1 MSSEVT
7 LKQIANA
14 LGVSTM
20 TVSRAMNNSD
30 KVSDRTKKKI
40 RAKAREMGYTPN
52 HIAKSLLS
60 QKTNTIGVVIP
71 EIHHMFFSQVISGIE
86 SVIYE
91 NNYHLFLTN
100 SSEEFEREKDVI
112 ETLRS
117 RRVDGILISC
127 AEDSNQDEYY
137 KGLIDSGTKM
147 VFFDRC
153 VENIGASCVCVN
165 DRLSSHL
172 ITKHLIDHGYKRI
185 AHLAGSS
192 NLSISRERFGGY
204 KDALEESGLDFDEA
218 LVKTSGFR
226 EDGGYKAMQ
235 LLLEE
240 TKGNTPEAV
249 VAVNDPV
256 AFGAIK
262 AIIEAGLTIPDDIA
276 IVGFSDDIRSELMPV
291 PLTTIEQPAYQM
303 GVRAAKK
310 LIKLIES
317 DAEPIENIYMNTSL
331 VIRKSCGTHNDL

>member
-1 MSSEVT
+1 
-7 LKQIANA
+7 
-14 LGVSTM
+14 M
-20 TVSRAMNNSD
+20 TVSRAMNDSD
-30 KVSDRTKKKI
+30 KVSNHTKKKI
-40 RAKAREMGYTPN
+40 KEKARELGYTPN

-100 SSEEFEREKDVI
+100 SAEKFEREKDVI
-112 ETLRS
+112 EALRS

-127 AEDSNQDEYY
+127 AEDSDQDEYY

-192 NLSISRERFGGY
+192 NLSISRERYRGY
-204 KDALEESGLDFDEA
+204 KDALEESGISFDES
-218 LVKTSGFR
+218 LVQISGFR
-226 EDGGYKAMQ
+226 EDGGYHAMKQ
-235 LLLEE
+235 LLEE
-240 TKGNTPEAV
+240 KTDKRPEAI

-256 AFGAIK
+256 AFGAIR
-262 AIIEAGLTIPDDIA
+262 AINEAGLTIPEDIA
-276 IVGFSDDIRSELMPV
+276 IVGFSDDIRSELMPI

-310 LIKLIES
+310 LISLIENDS
-317 DAEPIENIYMNTSL
+317 EPTENIYMKTKL
-331 VIRKSCGTHNDL
+331 IVRKSCGIHHV

>member
-7 LKQIANA
+7 LKEIAIA

-20 TVSRAMNNSD
+20 TVSRALNNSD
-30 KVSDRTKKKI
+30 KVSDLTKKKI
-40 RAKAREMGYTPN
+40 KAKASELGYTPN

-100 SSEEFEREKDVI
+100 SSEKFEREKNVI
-112 ETLRS
+112 EALRS

-127 AEDSNQDEYY
+127 AEDSNQDSYY
-137 KGLIDSGTKM
+137 KGLIDSGTRL

-153 VENIGASCVCVN
+153 VENIGASCICVN
-165 DRLSSHL
+165 DRLSSFQITNHL
-172 ITKHLIDHGYKRI
+172 IEHGYKRI
-185 AHLAGSS
+185 AHLAGS
-192 NLSISRERFGGY
+192 NNISISKERYRGY
-204 KDALEESGLDFDEA
+204 KDALEEGDIKFDES
-218 LVKTSGFR
+218 LVKISGFR
-226 EDGGYKAMQ
+226 EEGGYNAMK
-235 LLLEE
+235 LLLKES
-240 TKGNTPEAV
+240 KNLIPEAV

-262 AIIEAGLTIPDDIA
+262 AINEVGLKIPDDIA
-276 IVGFSDDIRSELMPV
+276 IVGFSDDIRSKLLPV
-291 PLTTIEQPAYQM
+291 ALTTIEQPAYEM

-310 LIKLIES
+310 LIKLIENKT
-317 DAEPIENIYMNTSL
+317 EPTENIYMNTSL
-331 VIRKSCGTHNDL
+331 IVRDSCGTHTN

>member
-20 TVSRAMNNSD
+20 TVSRAMNDSD
-30 KVSDRTKKKI
+30 KVSDKTKKKI
-40 RAKAREMGYTPN
+40 KEKASELGYTPN

-60 QKTNTIGVVIP
+60 QKSNTIGVVIP
-71 EIHHMFFSQVISGIE
+71 EIHHLFFSQVISGIE

-100 SSEEFEREKDVI
+100 SSERFEREKDVV
-112 ETLRS
+112 EALRS

-153 VENIGASCVCVN
+153 IENIGASCICVN

-192 NLSISRERFGGY
+192 NLSISRERYRGY
-204 KDALEESGLDFDEA
+204 KDALEESGLLFDES

-226 EDGGYKAMQ
+226 EDGGYNAMKE
-235 LLLEE
+235 LLEE
-240 TKGNTPEAV
+240 RRDNRPEAV
-249 VAVNDPV
+249 VSVNDPV

-262 AIIEAGLTIPDDIA
+262 AINEIGLTIPDDIA
-276 IVGFSDDIRSELMPV
+276 IVGFSNDIRAELMPV

-303 GVRAAKK
+303 GVRAARK

-317 DAEPIENIYMNTSL
+317 DSEPTENIYMNTNL
-331 VIRKSCGTHNDL
+331 IIRKSCGSHTA